1 MNLRASKRSSETS
14 LGTMGGLLLHFNKFN
29 LIACTTHR
37 GKWFWFK
44 QEQDSDGFQDL
55 HQLQPGNTHNFFQQ
69 NFVLRPWIQLNSMEM
84 EAMVGM

>member
-1 MNLRASKRSSETS
+1 
-14 LGTMGGLLLHFNKFN
+14 MGGLLLHFDKFN
-29 LIACTTHR
+29 LIARTTHK

-69 NFVLRPWIQLNSMEM
+69 NFVLHNLMAMES
-84 EAMVGM
+84 A